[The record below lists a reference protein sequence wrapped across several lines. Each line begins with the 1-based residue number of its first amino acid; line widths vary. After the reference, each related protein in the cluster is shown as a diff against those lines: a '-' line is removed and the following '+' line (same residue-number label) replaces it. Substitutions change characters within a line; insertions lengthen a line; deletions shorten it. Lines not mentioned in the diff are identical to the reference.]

1 MGFGESI
8 SAGFA
13 NYFNFRTRATRSEY
27 WYFILFNMIV
37 YIGLAIID
45 TVTGMKLGSG
55 ETAPGL
61 LSTLYSLGVFLPG
74 IGVSIRRLH
83 DTDRSG
89 LWMLIS
95 LIPCIGGIIV
105 LVYMI
110 QAGTPGEN
118 KFGPP
123 PA

>member
-1 MGFGESI
+1 MNWYVTVLKKYLVFDGR
-8 SAGFA
+8 AG
-13 NYFNFRTRATRSEY
+13 RAEY

-83 DTDRSG
+83 DADRSG